1 MVFINIPS
9 ESKLHANI
17 QLPIEIDLFG
27 NNGIT

>member
-1 MVFINIPS
+1 MVSINIPI
-9 ESKLHANI
+9 ESKLHAYI